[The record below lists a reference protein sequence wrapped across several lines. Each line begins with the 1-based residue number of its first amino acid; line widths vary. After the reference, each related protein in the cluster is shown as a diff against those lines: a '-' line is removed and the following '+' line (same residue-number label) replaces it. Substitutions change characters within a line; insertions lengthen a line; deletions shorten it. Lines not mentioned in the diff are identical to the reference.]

1 MTLSEF
7 WYKWGWLIISPIV
20 AMVIVIWAQFSEIKQ
35 LRDKQPECKSC
46 NCLTMKEILFHLE
59 KREMF
64 VDKLQQVNRKQRG
77 AIIDSI
83 NFHNSILDST
93 GNAIEY

>member
-1 MTLSEF
+1 MKLGHQLTIMF
-7 WYKWGWLIISPIV
+7 IAGIICGGLLTSALNTYLDV
-20 AMVIVIWAQFSEIKQ
+20 TRK
-35 LRDKQPECKSC
+35 DTHTCKPC
-46 NCLTMKEILFHLE
+46 KCLTMKEILLHLE

-64 VDKLQQVNRKQRG
+64 VDKLQRVNRRDRS